1 MDLKLSPDIELAPAV
16 KLLLNIGGTL
26 DIVTGTWSNGKH
38 GESILNGG
46 LGFITGQVGPGNA
59 FKSTLLHGML
69 LKGMSV
75 VFDSCFKP
83 EGKNQR
89 ALKRMRTSNSTYDT
103 EVNMQ
108 EPRLKVLSKQI
119 RELFNEDLFN
129 HEQVLWKVTD
139 KTVMWGNEFF
149 EKLKEFTRYKRKN
162 QKAYEVETPF
172 LDRDGSPFKIILPT
186 FGLIDSITDF
196 QTEKESDI
204 QDENEL
210 GDSGGNT
217 LFARSGLFK
226 TRLLTELPGVCG
238 GSYHFLGLTAQL
250 NTEMAMGGGG
260 PAGAAQPQ
268 RKLHYLGQNQKI
280 VGATTKFT
288 YATTVAFNARS
299 ARPLVDADR
308 MAEYPRP
315 EAQKVTRDTDLNEVA
330 LTILRNKNG
339 KTGVEVTLLT
349 TQLEGLQFELSEFHN
364 LRENK
369 RYGIIGSGQW
379 YTLALYP
386 ECAIQRT
393 TIRKKIAE
401 DLRLRRA
408 INITSEMQQMSVHMP
423 AVWAE
428 YGCEPTELHAD
439 LKKMGYD
446 WEMLLTTRG
455 SYRLNNEY
463 HPVPFLSSLDL
474 LKMRKGL
481 YFPYWMTADK
491 KGIKPEYQYTYAE
504 EDYLQLDETLV
515 KEAEILLALENAKR
529 EADAKTAKTL

>member
-1 MDLKLSPDIELAPAV
+1 MTLKLSPDIELAPAV
-16 KLLLNIGGTL
+16 KLLLNIGGGL
-26 DIVTGTWSNGKH
+26 DIVTGNWSTGKY

-69 LKGMSV
+69 LKGMGV

-83 EGKNQR
+83 ETKSQR

-119 RELFNEDLFN
+119 RELFNEDLFY
-129 HEQVLWKVTD
+129 HEGVLWKVTD

-162 QKAYEVETPF
+162 QKAYEIETPF
-172 LDRDGSPFKIILPT
+172 LDRDGTAFKIILPT

-210 GDSGGNT
+210 GESGGNT

-238 GSYHFLGLTAQL
+238 GAYHFLGLTAQL
-250 NTEMAMGGGG
+250 NTEMAMQGGG
-260 PAGAAQPQ
+260 PAGASQPP
-268 RKLHYLGQNQKI
+268 RKLHYLGNNQKI

-288 YATTVAFNARS
+288 YATTVAFNAKS

-315 EAQKVTRDTDLNEVA
+315 ETNRIARDTDLNEVT

-339 KTGVEVTLLT
+339 KTGVDVVLLT
-349 TQLEGLQFELSEFHN
+349 TQLEGLQFELTEFHN

-369 RYGIIGSGQW
+369 RFGIVGSGQW

-393 TIRKKIAE
+393 TIRKKIQE

-408 INITSEMQQMSVHMP
+408 INISSEMQQMSVHMP
-423 AVWAE
+423 DVWAE
-428 YGCEPTELHAD
+428 YGCEPSELYAD
-439 LKKMGYD
+439 LKRLGYD
-446 WEMLLTTRG
+446 WDFLLTTRG
-455 SYRLNNEY
+455 SYRFNNDF

-474 LKMRKGL
+474 LKMRKGE
-481 YFPYWMTADK
+481 YFPYWMTDDK
-491 KGIKPEYQYTYAE
+491 KGIKPEFQFSYAE
-504 EDYLQLDETLV
+504 EDYPQLDDGLTKV
-515 KEAEILLALENAKR
+515 AEALLAAENAKR
-529 EADAKTAKTL
+529 ATEAASA